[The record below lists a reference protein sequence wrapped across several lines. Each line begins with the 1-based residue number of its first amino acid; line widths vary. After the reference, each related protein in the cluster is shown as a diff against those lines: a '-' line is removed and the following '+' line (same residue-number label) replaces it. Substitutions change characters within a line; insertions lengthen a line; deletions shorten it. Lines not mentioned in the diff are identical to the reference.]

1 LLTDAHSKAG
11 HFAQARDTAEIG
23 NREADALVKH
33 DPTNRKWQ
41 ATQGIARY
49 WRARLASTGSPK
61 SAVPI
66 ADEAERMLAAVHA
79 AEPKDAQ
86 VNTWLERTHALQ
98 KELAQPAMAA
108 AR

>member
-1 LLTDAHSKAG
+1 
-11 HFAQARDTAEIG
+11 
-23 NREADALVKH
+23 
-33 DPTNRKWQ
+33 
-41 ATQGIARY
+41 
-49 WRARLASTGSPK
+49 
-61 SAVPI
+61 
-66 ADEAERMLAAVHA
+66 MLAAVHA